1 MPPQRQHDPSL
12 PRPWELLFDPASG
25 LKYYW
30 NPTTN
35 VTQYE
40 AACWWPYS
48 HQFCLPPGG
57 AAPYVSLPAEMP
69 FPWIGMWSTALC
81 PLSFVV
87 SGLNTS
93 RWICRQAQMGM
104 QQTVLCPTQ
113 NGHTNGNA
121 AHVLPSGQQNFTMSC
136 AAYRAEH
143 GLVVQGDSV
152 PEPLQTFE
160 GRGASQATSWT
171 RYLRQTESCMAAL
184 LARWQGAGAG
194 CLTQPVGIE
203 AMARFPATEERTVL
217 VNESLNTSASWELRR
232 SGEPPLHRC
241 CWKQLPHHSHADTIG
256 SPWRP
261 YGGTRGAVQITRTPV
276 KAQHLVSQES

>member
-1 MPPQRQHDPSL
+1 MSAIFCSIWPKHFEVDLQ
-12 PRPWELLFDPASG
+12 AS
-25 LKYYW
+25 
-30 NPTTN
+30 TN
-35 VTQYE
+35 GY
-40 AACWWPYS
+40 AANGAVS
-48 HQFCLPPGG
+48 H
-57 AAPYVSLPAEMP
+57 A
-69 FPWIGMWSTALC
+69 
-81 PLSFVV
+81 
-87 SGLNTS
+87 
-93 RWICRQAQMGM
+93 
-104 QQTVLCPTQ
+104 

-160 GRGASQATSWT
+160 AAGFSSNVMDEVFTSDRKLHGR
-171 RYLRQTESCMAAL
+171 L